1 MYETCFGW
9 GKGSIQANSQG
20 WYATNVSCA
29 PPPLVMSVML
39 IVFYI
44 MLAFH
49 NVKYFGVLVS
59 RICPLWLY
67 VMHRIQINK

>member
-1 MYETCFGW
+1 M
-9 GKGSIQANSQG
+9 
-20 WYATNVSCA
+20 
-29 PPPLVMSVML
+29 LVMYREGALVMNVML

-44 MLAFH
+44 MLTFH
-49 NVKYFGVLVS
+49 NVTCFDVLAS